1 MRDEWNRA
9 AYFSYHLAVIA
20 TMTWLNYKI
29 VGASA
34 ATAVLAVSMIGG
46 NMIHKYQS
54 KKKAK
59 VESSADSGPA
69 P

>member
-9 AYFSYHLAVIA
+9 AYYSYNLAVIA

-29 VGASA
+29 VGAGA
-34 ATAVLAVSMIGG
+34 ATAILAVSMIGG

-54 KKKAK
+54 RKKA
-59 VESSADSGPA
+59 VVDDSTNSSPA